1 MFPSAQ
7 VDPFTSPQTRRNFL
21 KYSISEDDWRNK
33 SGASILR
40 SMREGAG
47 IAIREGDFYRLR
59 TEKLEEINRKDQIQ
73 NVGDD
78 DLIPY
83 SLMNS
88 DTGITLTNKAQ
99 YRLRMTVRDGETG
112 ELSYVYRSIGD
123 DQHHTRGF
131 IEEFAQTMFS
141 MGGAGYNYDIIETV
155 LHDVWL
161 TPGASLST

>member
-1 MFPSAQ
+1 MFPAAQ
-7 VDPFTSPQTRRNFL
+7 PDPFTTSESRRNFL
-21 KYSISEDDWRNK
+21 KYSISEDDWTNK

-59 TEKLEEINRKDQIQ
+59 TEKLQEIARKVEIQ
-73 NVGDD
+73 NVPVDE
-78 DLIPY
+78 LVPY

-88 DTGITLTNKAQ
+88 DTNIRLTNKAQ
-99 YRLRMTVRDGETG
+99 YRLRMTVQDPETQ
-112 ELSYVYRSIGD
+112 ELSYLYRSIGD

-131 IEEFAQTMFS
+131 IEEFAETMFS
-141 MGGAGYNYDIIETV
+141 MGGKQYNYNIIETV

-161 TPGASLST
+161 TPGASLTA